1 MDHTGIV
8 YYVRSSSSR
17 PYMSKEAYE
26 TFKQQWMSLLAAYP
40 DISCVE
46 RVPEI

>member
-8 YYVRSSSSR
+8 YSVRSSSSR

-26 TFKQQWMSLLAAYP
+26 TVKQQWMSLLAAYP